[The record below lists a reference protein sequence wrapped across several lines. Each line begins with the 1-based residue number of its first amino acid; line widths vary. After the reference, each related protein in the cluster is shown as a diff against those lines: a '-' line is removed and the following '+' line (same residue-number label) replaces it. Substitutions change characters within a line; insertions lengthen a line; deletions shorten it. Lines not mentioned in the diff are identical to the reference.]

1 MQNGYF
7 QLVKTS
13 NGYGVRLFPPVDG
26 GEDIRIGE
34 LIHYLEEHN
43 INYDLGA
50 LKMAIGEKTD
60 QVCFLAM
67 GECPVVNEKY
77 QLEVSSDLMSATARF
92 FPPSETGARLSFAEV
107 LNDLRYRNILSGV
120 QMQVLQD
127 HFMSSDY
134 FCTDLVI
141 AKGREPKHGADDKI
155 EYYFNTD
162 VHAQPEEREDGTVDY
177 YNLHMINHCKNGD
190 VLARIIRGGG
200 GEPGVNIQGKK
211 IPPREEKRAVLK
223 YGKNIQLS
231 EDRMSITSLVD
242 GHVML
247 VDDNVFVSDIY
258 EVENVDTS
266 TGNIEYSG
274 SVQINGNVASNFVVN
289 ASGNVIINGVVEG
302 AQIIAGGNIVI
313 ARGMNG
319 MAKGVLKA
327 GGNVISKFIENATVE
342 AGGYINTSS
351 ILHSNV
357 NAGTEIVVTG
367 KRGFI
372 TGGHV
377 QAGTKITVKTLG
389 AVMGASTIVEVGVD
403 PKVKIAYAAL
413 QKDVVELVKNIKAN
427 QAVLTNFAEKRS
439 KGARFSEDQLKYVK
453 EAAQKLEQQKV
464 ELDTKNKEMQ
474 GLLEKF
480 DLQSSANVVVKGEV
494 HPGTTIIIGDL
505 SMVIQKKYD
514 FCKFEVVRGDVKAV
528 PL

>member
-7 QLVKTS
+7 QIVKAP
-13 NGYGVRLFPPVDG
+13 NGYGVRLFPPLEG
-26 GEDIRIGE
+26 GEAIRIGE
-34 LIHYLEEHN
+34 LISYLDEQK
-43 INYDLGA
+43 IVYDLGT
-50 LKMAIGEKTD
+50 LKRAIEERRD
-60 QVCFLAM
+60 QVCFL
-67 GECPVVNEKY
+67 GVGDCPVINEKY
-77 QLEVSSDLMSATARF
+77 QLDVSADLMSATARF
-92 FPPSETGARLSFAEV
+92 YPPSETGVRLSLNEV
-107 LNDLRYRNILSGV
+107 LNDLRYRNVFSGV

-127 HFMSSDY
+127 HFMSSDFY
-134 FCTDLVI
+134 CMDLVI
-141 AKGREPKHGADDKI
+141 AKGREPKHGEDDRI
-155 EYYFNTD
+155 QYFFNTD

-177 YNLHMINHCKNGD
+177 YNLNMINHCKCGE
-190 VLARIIRGGG
+190 VLARVIVAPA
-200 GEPGVNIQGKK
+200 GEAGMNIQGRP
-211 IPPREEKRAVLK
+211 IPPREQKHVVLK
-223 YGKNIQLS
+223 HGKNIQLS
-231 EDRMSITSLVD
+231 EDRLTITSMVD

-247 VDDNVFVSDIY
+247 VDDTVFVSDIY

-266 TGNIEYSG
+266 TGNIDYTG
-274 SVQINGNVASNFVVN
+274 SIQVNGNVASNFVVN

-302 AQIIAGGNIVI
+302 AQITAGGNIVI

-319 MAKGVLKA
+319 MAKGVLRA

-377 QAGTKITVKTLG
+377 QAGSHIEVKTLG

-413 QKDVVELVKNIKAN
+413 QKDVVELVKNIKNN
-427 QAVLTNFAEKRS
+427 QVVLANFAEKRN
-439 KGARFSEDQLKYVK
+439 KGARITPDQIKFVK
-453 EAAQKLEQQKV
+453 DAAQQLEKQKV
-464 ELDTKNKEMQ
+464 ELETKNNEMQ
-474 GLLEKF
+474 ELLAKF
-480 DLQSSANVVVKGEV
+480 ELQSAANVTVKGEV

-505 SMVIQKKYD
+505 SMVVQKKYD